1 MDPLSAVAA
10 STQVA
15 VYCTKCIISITKW
28 INLVRTVDQRLE
40 DFKQE
45 VSILEQ
51 TYKNLRADLKK
62 PTLIEAAREADISSG
77 GQLWRQVTTTLE
89 NCDETLK
96 AMMAVLEDI
105 NKVPGSGRFAY
116 LRSSVMRQLNE
127 SLNSGDLLRLR
138 MRIPLFNSSLVS
150 TMQMINITLQ
160 LHHHDLSTANQNML
174 LKEIAALRQSVEYLT
189 SSGPT
194 LPNRSATEDTVYANL
209 RKYTATIKTFLSD
222 ASARASERS
231 GGSTILGQPLTA
243 TGQANI
249 NDWVQLPEQNEGP
262 GDSEPLNYD
271 TIDLRLT
278 LGYIQNGQ
286 ADAEG
291 GNFSRAESNFRAALG
306 KLDQNGFGDRL
317 DFGHVDIQ
325 LLLSECCL
333 KQEKYDESIERLKPI
348 ADGQASR
355 DVDQGSSP
363 LQSDAVQSVHGLE
376 PGLKLTACHIL
387 ADAYLRK
394 SDFVS
399 GEKYAR
405 EAFRGRNR
413 LLGLSSLKTRESI
426 KLLINV
432 YEAMGDTVH
441 ARAHDQLL
449 QPQMETVSDVQSR
462 ASEPAPTPVSESFEL
477 VAVPSHE
484 TQHTVAVT
492 EPARRTRISRFLS
505 WRKLGS
511 SASSSQQPLN
521 HNLPAMVM
529 AGAVVQ
535 EPQGAISPVY
545 SSQSGSAPHVHGH
558 GNLDRNWYTPIYPS
572 APAALTAMHESNHT
586 TTDHTSAALSIS
598 PNLPQSLDMLFP
610 RFEAIRSFCAVGNFA
625 VAERTRVRSTS
636 EDTQCA
642 SKRTQGKHQRGR
654 AAGLTATGHGYAAIH
669 FFCELRLEAFHE
681 VELLL
686 EGRVDVNAVAHKAAF
701 PRKDP
706 FTPLQRAVENNHVNI
721 VRIMLEANVDT
732 HSRRERGNAQVHCGS
747 THPLLIAC
755 DRGHTRIVSIL
766 LEHGVTV
773 EDRDFVAAKSWRGN
787 SLLHHACWLGDQ
799 QMIELL
805 LEYVLNHKD
814 LRPDTLATIGVTSQ
828 QDRWGMTPSMY
839 ALDLRGITDAQVRA
853 AKEACR
859 GEYLRILLEHTFAT
873 EGRAGMIP
881 VAAALM
887 LKRTEGDATGHS
899 IFCGVLETGDE
910 ELTALLKPFA
920 EQCPVEE
927 RCAAESRCWP
937 SVLQLRGSVMT
948 PMQLMPGSMTP
959 AFQPNNLT
967 IRQAA

>member
-625 VAERTRVRSTS
+625 VAERTVIGMFREYDQHRKILNVRANELKANIREGGLLVSRLRATDTLPSTS
-636 EDTQCA
+636 
-642 SKRTQGKHQRGR
+642 S
-654 AAGLTATGHGYAAIH
+654 
-669 FFCELRLEAFHE
+669 
-681 VELLL
+681 
-686 EGRVDVNAVAHKAAF
+686 
-701 PRKDP
+701 
-706 FTPLQRAVENNHVNI
+706 
-721 VRIMLEANVDT
+721 
-732 HSRRERGNAQVHCGS
+732 
-747 THPLLIAC
+747 
-755 DRGHTRIVSIL
+755 
-766 LEHGVTV
+766 
-773 EDRDFVAAKSWRGN
+773 
-787 SLLHHACWLGDQ
+787 
-799 QMIELL
+799 MIELL